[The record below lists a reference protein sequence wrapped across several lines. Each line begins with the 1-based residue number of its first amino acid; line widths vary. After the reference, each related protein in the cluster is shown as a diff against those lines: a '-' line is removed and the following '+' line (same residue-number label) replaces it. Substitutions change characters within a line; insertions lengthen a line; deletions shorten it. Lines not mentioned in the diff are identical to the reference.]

1 MTQRLFIALLTV
13 IVFVAGYATRAWT
26 SRSQH
31 VPPPPA
37 ALANE
42 YATAVSSR
50 ADGKYKS
57 AELDR
62 AKLVAE
68 IEKIRPQI
76 EAYRTQVDEIY
87 AEFDREFALLLN
99 PPQREKFNAQQK
111 RWHEYRTRGQKDRK
125 PLSDE
130 DIMRARERP
139 LTEVYW
145 MVTVTPRLE
154 RLTKEYTLDANQ
166 QTQARALL
174 SLRRNKF
181 SALLDSTPHPSIRLS
196 RLAPLIERVAAPQGA
211 PKAK

>member
-13 IVFVAGYATRAWT
+13 VVFVAGYATRAYT
-26 SRSQH
+26 GRSH
-31 VPPPPA
+31 PVPPPPA
-37 ALANE
+37 GLASE
-42 YATAVSSR
+42 YAATTSSR
-50 ADGKYKS
+50 GDAKNKS

-87 AEFDREFALLLN
+87 AEFDREFSLLLN
-99 PPQREKFNAQQK
+99 AEQRVKFAAQQK
-111 RWHEYRTRGQKDRK
+111 RWHEWRTKGSSDRS

-154 RLTKEYTLDANQ
+154 RLTKEYNLDAPQ

-181 SALLDSTPHPSIRLS
+181 AALLDATPHPSIRLS
-196 RLAPLIERVAAPQGA
+196 RLAPLIERVAAPA
-211 PKAK
+211 AKPIK